1 MLVEVRPKGQSPRY
15 RGRWWP
21 VEPSIV
27 DLDEPTLVEVRAD
40 GSLNVREL
48 SPEEIAGQLGALH
61 EAAEANAVRL
71 ESAAKLARSEADA
84 LGAKLKAA
92 RSAVPQRK
100 PQPTPYQD
108 AQRNARPH
116 R

>member
-1 MLVEVRPKGQSPRY
+1 MIVEVRPKGQSPRY

-27 DLDEPTLVEVRAD
+27 DLEEPVLAEVRSD

-48 SPEEIAGQLGALH
+48 SVEEVSAQLAVLH
-61 EAAEANAVRL
+61 AAAEAEAVRL
-71 ESAAKLARSEADA
+71 ESAAAQARTEADA
-84 LGAKLKAA
+84 LAAKLKASRA
-92 RSAVPQRK
+92 ATPQRK
-100 PQPTPYQD
+100 PAPTPYQD
-108 AQRNARPH
+108 AQRNARPS